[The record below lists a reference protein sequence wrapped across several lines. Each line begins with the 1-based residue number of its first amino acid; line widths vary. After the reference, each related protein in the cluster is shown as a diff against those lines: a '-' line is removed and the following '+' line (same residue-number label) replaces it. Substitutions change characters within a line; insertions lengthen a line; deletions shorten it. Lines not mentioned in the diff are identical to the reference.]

1 MFAKITNK
9 FNSLLFV
16 RTDKNDFLIKTKNP
30 NQSMKDDSGL

>member
-16 RTDKNDFLIKTKNP
+16 RTDKNDFLIKTKRKTRN
-30 NQSMKDDSGL
+30 NL